1 MRDKLKADVR
11 QTFIQFSPGDLPGE
25 KVSWPTAI
33 LLYAAGMAA
42 FPAGKSP
49 AGKTTV

>member
-49 AGKTTV
+49 AGKSTV